1 MADRIRLL
9 NRPLPET
16 PKHEGHF
23 PDNSSSGQQ
32 HYPKTPVH
40 GHRSKENRISLF
52 DQQPAA
58 SSDEQDN
65 LFNGN
70 LWKAY
75 LYELQLK
82 APTPKRVV
90 ASRAITNRPPHYGRE
105 FHGVLSR
112 EEAERILINYTSSN
126 SPSNTNKTSNSS
138 GTASSDGSFDR
149 WHHGHGHGTGSS
161 GGQNT
166 NRSDGG
172 QDPDTGRYLVRESDR
187 TPGQYTLSLRF
198 NKVTKNF
205 KLFYDGH
212 KHFVGEKRFDTVH
225 DLVADSLITLYLELH
240 AADYIASLGN
250 QQRYEESPYM
260 TLHRRHRAVKLK
272 KGYHRNHK
280 TKDNKSIVSSP
291 GHFQLTQH
299 QVVHPQAVK
308 ASGGHRLL
316 DSRVGQVV
324 TPDLPADFNINKRH
338 GKMEAIRLPNDTIDD
353 EESGD
358 FIDGLIRK
366 NLENG
371 SKVVGA
377 KNGGAMIVKLPA
389 EEGKKKMSGDKQ
401 QKSSDQKKEKSSSDK
416 QKMKKNS
423 EKDDGTERSSS
434 VLGACEDLCPADSDS
449 EESGAL
455 VKNGAFIGEQQKIN
469 VQLFEKVHNFKTHNF
484 IGLPFCDFCA
494 NFMWGIIGQGVKCEG
509 Q

>member
-16 PKHEGHF
+16 PRHVGHF
-23 PDNSSSGQQ
+23 PDNSTGLIAHHRTPDNERKENQRSAMNPIQSSSGD
-32 HYPKTPVH
+32 H
-40 GHRSKENRISLF
+40 
-52 DQQPAA
+52 
-58 SSDEQDN
+58 QDHN
-65 LFNGN
+65 VLTGN

-90 ASRAITNRPPHYGRE
+90 ASKTVVNKPPHYGRE

-112 EEAERILINYTSSN
+112 EEAERILINHSSN
-126 SPSNTNKTSNSS
+126 HSPSNTNRTTNSN

-161 GGQNT
+161 GGQST
-166 NRSDGG
+166 NRSDSGF
-172 QDPDTGRYLVRESDR
+172 DPDTGRYLVRESDR
-187 TPGQYTLSLRF
+187 TRGQFTLSLRF

-250 QQRYEESPYM
+250 QQKYEESPYM
-260 TLHRRHRAVKLK
+260 TLHRRHRDVKLK
-272 KGYHRNHK
+272 KGHRSHK
-280 TKDNKSIVSSP
+280 SKGSSVVSSP

-308 ASGGHRLL
+308 ASGGHRAIN
-316 DSRVGQVV
+316 DDRV
-324 TPDLPADFNINKRH
+324 DLPTNYGQELPLDFNVNKRH
-338 GKMEAIRLPNDTIDD
+338 GKFQSEAVRIPNDAAEDD
-353 EESGD
+353 D
-358 FIDGLIRK
+358 IVDGLLIR
-366 NLENG
+366 NEMQLRDGRIRNG
-371 SKVVGA
+371 AAA
-377 KNGGAMIVKLPA
+377 KTSSP
-389 EEGKKKMSGDKQ
+389 EKKKDA
-401 QKSSDQKKEKSSSDK
+401 KKLEKS
-416 QKMKKNS
+416 KKHNKKRD

-434 VLGACEDLCPADSDS
+434 VLGACDEEVRAVESDNDEIIIEGANSDKDLS
-449 EESGAL
+449 
-455 VKNGAFIGEQQKIN
+455 VVEQMIN
-469 VQLFEKVHNFKTHNF
+469 VQLFEKVHSFKSHNF
-484 IGLPFCDFCA
+484 IGLPFCDYCA

-509 Q
+509 